1 MHSLKKNEA
10 SFGSSAWALWFEP
23 NNDDVK
29 IMARVCFFE
38 YLIQDLPEGKEWVHW
53 G

>member
-10 SFGSSAWALWFEP
+10 SFGSTARAFRFEP

-38 YLIQDLPEGKEWVHW
+38 YLIQDLPD
-53 G
+53 